1 MSESEKN
8 DGGMW
13 IPEVP
18 DPEKEK
24 RHTRTLT
31 GLVFLL
37 MALATLFGA
46 ESQWAHL
53 AGFFLAGCGVFLL
66 GKTLAACFAL
76 TGLAALNAFAFG
88 VGWWAAFWSLVA
100 GVVVAALFSAWTPDF
115 SKVNAAI
122 IRFIVNR
129 FPLDKEGKEFA
140 QILAREFAPVLGFV
154 LCVYAAFWLLGFLE
168 ELLTITIMAAFAWCG
183 KMEKHYGGRG
193 MMGIVLS
200 NPEGANNPLV
210 ASNSIFSLSAFPPG
224 TKKNPTVS
232 IKIATR
238 RSGHVYFCI
247 WCDFC
252 SGKFSNFK
260 QLYKFT
266 QMRRMVRDVRAIIQ
280 EDMKCRNTQ
289 HFWNVDWGG
298 FLYSMRK
305 LRHTP
310 VGADTTVMD
319 DLSKEAFMSLVHIYF
334 WFFIRQRYAFL
345 GGIVEFVGASAGK
358 IMYMFFKSDADAR
371 ETTRLR

>member
-8 DGGMW
+8 DGEMW

-24 RHTRTLT
+24 HHTRTLT

-100 GVVVAALFSAWTPDF
+100 GGVVAALFSAWTPDF
-115 SKVNAAI
+115 SKINAAI

-154 LCVYAAFWLLGFLE
+154 LCVYTAFWFLGFLE

-183 KMEKHYGGRG
+183 KMQKYYGIPGNQIVG
-193 MMGIVLS
+193 LVLS
-200 NPEGANNPLV
+200 DPEGADNPLV
-210 ASNSIFSLSAFPPG
+210 MTNAIFSLRAFPAG
-224 TKKNPTVS
+224 AKENPT
-232 IKIATR
+232 IGIHIALR
-238 RSGHVYFCI
+238 DSGHAYFYILCLS
-247 WCDFC
+247 C
-252 SGKFSNFK
+252 SGKFSNFQ

-266 QMRRMVRDVRAIIQ
+266 QMRRMVRDVRAIIN
-280 EDMKCRNTQ
+280 EDTKCRNTNAG
-289 HFWNVDWGG
+289 WNVDWILP
-298 FLYSMRK
+298 FSVRNSK
-305 LRHTP
+305 HAP
-310 VGADTTVMD
+310 VGADTTAID
-319 DLSKEAFMSLVHIYF
+319 ELSKEAF
-334 WFFIRQRYAFL
+334 WP
-345 GGIVEFVGASAGK
+345 
-358 IMYMFFKSDADAR
+358 
-371 ETTRLR
+371 